1 MLAERGGSVKD
12 SHRGVRGYIQHIVKR
27 HRSQTTLNRDEFPG
41 CNPGLC
47 PPMLPKMA
55 PGEEATVLSG
65 GKESSARVPAS
76 LRPLPS
82 ALPFTSP
89 DVTSTTLPREQG
101 VAETSNPMRVISL
114 FVTFDTDASLMV

>member
-1 MLAERGGSVKD
+1 MLAERRGSVKD
-12 SHRGVRGYIQHIVKR
+12 SHRSVQGYIQHIVKR
-27 HRSQTTLNRDEFPG
+27 HCSQTTSNCDEFPG
-41 CNPGLC
+41 CNPGPC

-65 GKESSARVPAS
+65 GKDCSPPVPAS
-76 LRPLPS
+76 LCPLPS

-89 DVTSTTLPREQG
+89 DFTSTLPPEQG

-114 FVTFDTDASLMV
+114 FVTFDTDVSLMV